1 MISIRTARP
10 DDWPAIADLLRRYD
24 LPLDGARHHLGSFC
38 VAEDA
43 HGAVVGAAAVERYGT
58 AGLLRSVVVAERMH
72 GLGSDLVRWSID
84 HARTTGITTLVL
96 LTTTAPDFFP
106 RFGFRRVDRESVP
119 PAVHASA
126 EFQGACPASAIVMQL
141 DLSDLVAEG

>member
-1 MISIRTARP
+1 MTLIRPAQP
-10 DDWPAIADLLRRYD
+10 EDWPAIAALLTRYD
-24 LPLDGARHHLGSFC
+24 LPLDGALHHLDSFC

-43 HGAVVGAAAVERYGT
+43 RGEVVGAAAVERYGT

-84 HARTTGITTLVL
+84 NARASGIKTLVL
-96 LTTTAPDFFP
+96 LTTSAPDFFP
-106 RFGFRRVDRESVP
+106 RFGFRRVDRESVA

-141 DLSDLVAEG
+141 DLGAPVAEG